1 MSTPVEIATVPST
14 AFARLRE
21 RATTQRNVTIY
32 VAILAA
38 VPLAYAF
45 DTAVGGAQ
53 GDFLLLMT
61 LAVGVP
67 SAYEG
72 YWPAYD
78 ATWKA
83 VAWVLAA
90 CAVVTVEFT
99 GLYLAGTDLLSLSP
113 FVAGI
118 VAFLVVD
125 LGNLAWLSVM
135 RRR

>member
-1 MSTPVEIATVPST
+1 MPST
-14 AFARLRE
+14 VFVRLRE

-32 VAILAA
+32 LAILVA
-38 VPLAYAF
+38 VPLASAF
-45 DTAVGGAQ
+45 NTAVGGAQ
-53 GDFLLLMT
+53 GGFLLLMT

-67 SAYEG
+67 SAYDG

-83 VAWVLAA
+83 VAWILAA
-90 CAVVTVEFT
+90 CAVVTVEFI

-113 FVAGI
+113 FVASI

-125 LGNLAWLSVM
+125 FGNLAWLSVM